1 MPFELRTNVQPLSS
15 SSNASKRAFI
25 ISGFSF
31 SISEKN
37 VTTEQRIPP
46 TCAEQHVEKKS
57 EGIVI
62 VTALTVKWAR
72 DQDSQAIHPDKGIT

>member
-1 MPFELRTNVQPLSS
+1 MPFELRTNVQPLSG

-25 ISGFSF
+25 ISEFSF
-31 SISEKN
+31 SISEKS

-46 TCAEQHVEKKS
+46 TCVDQHVEKKS
-57 EGIVI
+57 KEIVI

-72 DQDSQAIHPDKGIT
+72 DQDSQAIHPEKEIT